1 MSARAALPAALLAPP
16 ALAAAVVMAPAFGPG
31 ALLPLA
37 GAALAW
43 AAARLTP
50 PDRRTAVLVAHLAL
64 WPGVTA
70 GVLLQSPF
78 FGLLLVPIAPAVVFA
93 LVCGQGRAAL
103 AHWLLWSALYW
114 SAWGV
119 VQALLA
125 VPVR

>member
-1 MSARAALPAALLAPP
+1 MSARTALPAALLAPP
-16 ALAAAVVMAPAFGPG
+16 ALAAAAVMAPAFGPG

-43 AAARLTP
+43 TAARLTP
-50 PDRRTAVLVAHLAL
+50 RERRTAVLVAHLGL

-70 GVLLQSPF
+70 GVLLPGP
-78 FGLLLVPIAPAVVFA
+78 FGLILAPLAPAIVFA
-93 LVCGQGRAAL
+93 LVCGRGRAAF

-125 VPVR
+125 APVR